1 MITFIFFHALLCSS
15 AIQAAVAAMGSLKHH
30 NLCPSLIMG
39 LEKKDNNKKHLLP
52 ILILQTEMKGS
63 YWTITGCHRF
73 RLGGSQHLDTSSLS
87 SARSRASGSVIICQR
102 AGQSPRPPAAPYT
115 LPILQPVASLEP
127 LLRGGGRQESPSR
140 KAGGQDLAGGK
151 LRLCP

>member
-1 MITFIFFHALLCSS
+1 M
-15 AIQAAVAAMGSLKHH
+15 SL
-30 NLCPSLIMG
+30 STGLI
-39 LEKKDNNKKHLLP
+39 LRFLAFLWENWWKHLLP

-115 LPILQPVASLEP
+115 LPILQYKQLNPNVKNHNVAEKRATAEVKGPQKHFTTARCGNCNIISSTYAHATYVAHLVY
-127 LLRGGGRQESPSR
+127 LSESI
-140 KAGGQDLAGGK
+140 LH
-151 LRLCP
+151 